1 MPNQLPLPQGQQTD
15 WPLSSTSSTALSGL
29 NCTSPSLISNSSPY
43 PQQHYHQ
50 SYHSHL
56 NGQSPN
62 NNNNNQASPLNAACA
77 INSFQQQQQMC
88 GTSVGNTSGPV
99 SNGSVSNGQMRTS
112 SSPAG
117 MMMISGG
124 TTPSPRA
131 TSNSPGYS
139 HGHMSNN
146 VPSPQNF
153 APLVH
158 TTVTPPSSTYH
169 GHSPINH
176 HSTNENNNKTYDVMN
191 RLKNRIEMY
200 REHHENSLAKEQN
213 FIDQYHHK
221 VKTETT
227 RLVKKQNAANESA
240 AGSGGSRKK
249 NSNIGSGSTGGG
261 GRSRSTSTMNASKR
275 SASCL
280 MVNSNNLNNS
290 ISSGAISTID
300 SSTSSSPI
308 SNGPLPKAKV
318 PRMTAKQR
326 KLFKQQ
332 QMEGSAI
339 TSDSQL
345 LINCS
350 NRTQAINTSSSHQTT
365 STTNADLLNASSVYK
380 FDPHSPNEIKPPLN
394 FLSNNSGIIILI

>member
-15 WPLSSTSSTALSGL
+15 WPLSSTSSTSLSGL
-29 NCTSPSLISNSSPY
+29 NCTSPSLISNRSPY
-43 PQQHYHQ
+43 PQQHYNQ
-50 SYHSHL
+50 LYHSHL
-56 NGQSPN
+56 NGQSP
-62 NNNNNQASPLNAACA
+62 NNNQASPLNAACA

-88 GTSVGNTSGPV
+88 GTSVVNASGPV
-99 SNGSVSNGQMRTS
+99 SNGSASNGQMRTS

-117 MMMISGG
+117 MIMISSG
-124 TTPSPRA
+124 TTPSPCP

-146 VPSPQNF
+146 VSSPQNF
-153 APLVH
+153 GPLIH

-176 HSTNENNNKTYDVMN
+176 HSTNENNNKNYDVMN

-213 FIDQYHHK
+213 FLDQYHHK
-221 VKTETT
+221 VKTETS

-240 AGSGGSRKK
+240 SVSGGSRKK
-249 NSNIGSGSTGGG
+249 NSNVGSGSTGGG
-261 GRSRSTSTMNASKR
+261 GRSRSTNTINANKR
-275 SASCL
+275 SANCL
-280 MVNSNNLNNS
+280 MANSNSS
-290 ISSGAISTID
+290 ISSGAIPTID
-300 SSTSSSPI
+300 SSASSSPI
-308 SNGPLPKAKV
+308 NNGPKAKV

-326 KLFKQQ
+326 KLYKQQ
-332 QMEGSAI
+332 QMEGSAV

-345 LINCS
+345 LIN
-350 NRTQAINTSSSHQTT
+350 RVQATNINSSHQTT
-365 STTNADLLNASSVYK
+365 SATNADLLNASSVYK

-394 FLSNNSGIIILI
+394 FLSNNSGIIFCI